1 MSYSSIGKRVPRLDA
16 SLQIAGQSIYA
27 DDISKPDMLYAKAL
41 RSGLP
46 HARIVHLD
54 VSRAVHSPGV
64 VSVLTAE
71 DVPNNRWGFSHLDQ
85 PVLCDTVV
93 RYSGDPVAAVAAV
106 SEDAAEEA
114 LSLIKVDYDPLP
126 AVFDPIDAMY
136 AESPK
141 IHGNSN
147 VAAQIKI
154 RFGDIQ
160 AGWKEADEIV
170 EETFKTQRVQHCHL
184 EPHVA
189 IADVGEDGRLIVY
202 SSLQRV
208 FRIAQDLSQILR
220 IPEDRIIVKTAAV
233 GGGFGS
239 KTEVS
244 VEPIVCLFAIK
255 TRRPVKMIFS
265 RREEFLAAP
274 IRHSFVAKYR
284 SGIKRDGRIVA
295 RQIELI
301 GDTGAYVSQ
310 GQSVL
315 AKAAINACGPYRI
328 PNVRVDGYLIY
339 TNTNIG
345 SAMRGFGVPQVA
357 FAYESHTDTLARS
370 LGMDPLNFRLINLLE
385 DGAILPTG
393 QPLGRVAAKDTLL
406 EACKLAGWNP
416 EGHNE

>member
-1 MSYSSIGKRVPRLDA
+1 MSFSSIGKRIPRLDA
-16 SLQIAGQSIYA
+16 SLQVAGRSIYV
-27 DDISKPDMLYAKAL
+27 DDISRPDILYARAL
-41 RSGLP
+41 RSSLP
-46 HARIVHLD
+46 HARVIHLD
-54 VSRAVHSPGV
+54 VSGAVHSPGV

-126 AVFDPIDAMY
+126 AVFDPVEAMHDA
-136 AESPK
+136 APK
-141 IHGNSN
+141 IHGESN
-147 VAAQIKI
+147 IAAQIRI
-154 RFGDIQ
+154 RFGNMEE
-160 AGWKEADEIV
+160 GWKEADEIV
-170 EETFKTQRVQHCHL
+170 EETYKTQRVQHCHL

-189 IADVGEDGRLIVY
+189 IAEVIGDGRLIVY

-208 FRIAQDLSQILR
+208 FRIAQDLSQILK
-220 IPEDRIIVKTAAV
+220 IPEDRIIVKSPAV

-244 VEPIVCLFAIK
+244 VEPLACLFAIK

-274 IRHSFVAKYR
+274 IRHPFVAKYR
-284 SGIKRDGRIVA
+284 SGIKSDGRIVA

-301 GDTGAYVSQ
+301 SDTGAYVSQ

-328 PNVRVDGYLIY
+328 PNVRVDGYLVY

-370 LGMDPLNFRLINLLE
+370 LGMDPLYFRLKNLLE

-393 QPLGRVAAKDTLL
+393 QLLGKVAAKDTLL
-406 EACKLAGWNP
+406 EACKLAGWEL
-416 EGHNE
+416 EG